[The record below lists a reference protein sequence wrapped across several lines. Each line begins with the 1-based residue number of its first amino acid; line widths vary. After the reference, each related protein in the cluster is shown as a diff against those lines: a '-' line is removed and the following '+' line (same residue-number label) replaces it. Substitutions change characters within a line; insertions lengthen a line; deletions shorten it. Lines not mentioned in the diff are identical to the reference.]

1 LLVLGHPIKTH
12 NQQPATDNRS
22 VRRALIIILLVLCVD
37 QAVKFYVKTHFYS
50 QEQVP
55 VFGAEGTKAFIHFTE
70 NNGMAFGME
79 LFRGGW
85 GKLFLSLF
93 RILAVAGIGW
103 YLWEL
108 IKRGA
113 HKGLIAAI
121 AFVFAGALGNI
132 LDSCFYGLIF
142 DSSCDEVTNQ
152 GCGEIAKAFTGHGYA
167 GFLHGKV
174 VDMFYFPL
182 YEGHFPQWFPKWGGE
197 AFTFFSPVFNVADSS
212 ITIGVFMIIIF
223 QKRFFGKK
231 KQEEN
236 VAGDNTTSTLTTSS
250 TESIPPV
257 NENPSTEIK
266 PEGNLQ

>member
-1 LLVLGHPIKTH
+1 LPPVTDS
-12 NQQPATDNRS
+12 QQPATDNRS
-22 VRRALIIILLVLCVD
+22 VRRALFIILLVILVD
-37 QAVKFYVKTHFYS
+37 QAVKIYVKTHFYY

-55 VFGAEGTKAFIHFTE
+55 IFGESQKAFIHFTE

-79 LFRGGW
+79 FGNGEEAQGTNW

-103 YLWEL
+103 YLWDL
-108 IKRGA
+108 IKKGA

-132 LDSCFYGLIF
+132 IDSCFYGLIF
-142 DSSCDEVTNQ
+142 SDSEHTSEVAQ
-152 GCGEIAKAFTGHGYA
+152 LFPPGGGYA
-167 GFLHGKV
+167 SFLHGKV

-182 YEGHFPQWFPKWGGE
+182 YEGHFPAWFPKWGGE
-197 AFTFFSPVFNVADSS
+197 EFTFFSPVFNIADSS

-231 KQEEN
+231 KEEK
-236 VAGDNTTSTLTTSS
+236 AEQNTPVESS
-250 TESIPPV
+250 PPPPADATVV
-257 NENPSTEIK
+257 N
-266 PEGNLQ
+266 PEVNS

>member
-1 LLVLGHPIKTH
+1 M
-12 NQQPATDNRS
+12 
-22 VRRALIIILLVLCVD
+22 
-37 QAVKFYVKTHFYS
+37 
-50 QEQVP
+50 
-55 VFGAEGTKAFIHFTE
+55 FGNWDKAFIHFTE

-79 LFRGGW
+79 LFEGTW

-103 YLWEL
+103 YLWDL
-108 IKRGA
+108 VKKGA
-113 HKGLIAAI
+113 HRGLIAAI

-142 DSSCDEVTNQ
+142 SDSNESCEDV
-152 GCGEIAKAFTGHGYA
+152 AKLFPAGGGYA

-197 AFTFFSPVFNVADSS
+197 PFTFFSPVFNVADSS

-231 KQEEN
+231 KKREESIG
-236 VAGDNTTSTLTTSS
+236 A
-250 TESIPPV
+250 TESDKTITNITSQQDTPV
-257 NENPSTEIK
+257 NRVNPEI
-266 PEGNLQ
+266 NS